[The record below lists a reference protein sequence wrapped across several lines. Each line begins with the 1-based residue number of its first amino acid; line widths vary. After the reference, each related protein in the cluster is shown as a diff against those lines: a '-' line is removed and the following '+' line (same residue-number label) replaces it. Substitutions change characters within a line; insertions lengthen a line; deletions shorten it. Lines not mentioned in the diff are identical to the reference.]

1 MDRFDA
7 MRVFTRIVERRSFT
21 QAAEDL
27 GLPRSSVTDAVKGL
41 EARLGVRL
49 LQRTTRSVSPTLD
62 GEAYY
67 RRCIDLISD
76 LEDAEAGFTGGKPSG
91 LVRIDVHGTQA
102 RHFLLPG
109 LPKFLET
116 YPDLRLHIGE
126 AHQAMDMV
134 REGYDCM
141 LRAGELTVD
150 SSLIRRRLATL
161 QRGTYASPDYIR
173 RFGLPLTPD
182 DLERKDHRMVGYYA
196 PDAPEI
202 APFDFAVDGKHR
214 KMVLPAA
221 ITVIGPE
228 TNVASAGLGLGLIQ
242 VPKYRVE
249 ADVAAGVLVEVLQDY
264 PPAVLPVHV
273 LYSHTRQL
281 SPRLRVVI
289 EWMVEQF
296 RERTAEAAARAG
308 ELRTGAAG

>member
-1 MDRFDA
+1 MDRFEA

-21 QAAEDL
+21 NAAEDL
-27 GLPRSSVTDAVKGL
+27 GLPRSSVTDAVKSL

-49 LQRTTRSVSPTLD
+49 LQRTTRHVSPTLD

-76 LEDAEAGFTGGKPSG
+76 LEDAEAGFTGAKPSG

-109 LPKFLET
+109 LPGFLET
-116 YPDLRLHIGE
+116 YPDIRLHIGE

-134 REGYDCM
+134 REGFDCM

-150 SSLIRRRLATL
+150 SALIRRRLATL
-161 QRGTYASPDYIR
+161 PRGTFASPDYVR
-173 RFGLPLTPD
+173 RFGLPRTPD
-182 DLERKDHRMVGYYA
+182 ELERGGHRMVGYFA

-202 APFDFAVDGKHR
+202 APFDFTIDGR
-214 KMVLPAA
+214 SRRMVLPAA
-221 ITVIGPE
+221 ITVTGPE
-228 TNVASAGLGLGLIQ
+228 TNVASACLGLGLIQ
-242 VPKYRVE
+242 VPKYRVA
-249 ADVAAGVLVEVLQDY
+249 ADVASGALVEVLADH
-264 PPAVLPVHV
+264 PPAPLPVHV
-273 LYSHTRQL
+273 LYSHTKQL

-296 RERTAEAAARAG
+296 RERAM
-308 ELRTGAAG
+308 

>member
-27 GLPRSSVTDAVKGL
+27 SLPRSSVTDAVKGL

-49 LQRTTRSVSPTLD
+49 LQRTTRHVSPTLD

-67 RRCIDLISD
+67 RRCVDLIAD
-76 LEDAEAGFTGGKPSG
+76 VEDAEAGFTGAKPAG

-102 RHFLLPG
+102 RHFLLPS

-134 REGYDCM
+134 REGFDCM

-161 QRGTYASPDYIR
+161 QRGTFASPDYIR
-173 RFGLPLTPD
+173 RFGLPQTPD
-182 DLERKDHRMVGYYA
+182 DLEGGGHRMIGYYA

-202 APFDFAVDGKHR
+202 APFDFTIDGKHR

-221 ITVIGPE
+221 ITVTGPE
-228 TNVASAGLGLGLIQ
+228 TNVASACLGLGLIQ
-242 VPKYRVE
+242 VPRYRVE
-249 ADVAAGVLVEVLQDY
+249 ADIAAGVLIEVLADY
-264 PPAVLPVHV
+264 PPAPLPVHV

-289 EWMVEQF
+289 EWMAEQF
-296 RERTAEAAARAG
+296 KEDDLAPSP
-308 ELRTGAAG
+308 